1 MSIIRMP
8 KKTKATTERDRL
20 KIADL
25 QAQLDLSRQENV
37 ELKAKL
43 DQFRAGK
50 AGQRISALE
59 IENATLVAVLTS
71 IGIVSKITLDD
82 RK

>member
-25 QAQLDLSRQENV
+25 QAQV
-37 ELKAKL
+37 ELRAKL

-59 IENATLVAVLTS
+59 IENATLVAALTS